1 MILVSIFSIIQRE
14 MNGDSG
20 GLRKLPKEQTNM
32 VLQILLFAQLYKLG
46 ESSIDEILMALGI
59 AIS

>member
-1 MILVSIFSIIQRE
+1 MD
-14 MNGDSG
+14 GDSG

-46 ESSIDEILMALGI
+46 ESSIDEILSALGI
-59 AIS
+59 SVS